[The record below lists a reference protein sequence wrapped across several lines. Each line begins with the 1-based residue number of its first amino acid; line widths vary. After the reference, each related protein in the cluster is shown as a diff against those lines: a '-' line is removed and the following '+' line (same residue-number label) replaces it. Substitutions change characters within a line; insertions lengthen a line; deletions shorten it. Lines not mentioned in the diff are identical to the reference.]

1 MAMTCGVVDAVDVFG
16 EWNRSP
22 TSGTVAAA
30 GELDPAFAVVD
41 ACVFVNEV
49 LVATPFV
56 IVPKL
61 DPWSEVVVTN
71 PTGNPV
77 GPVW

>member
-1 MAMTCGVVDAVDVFG
+1 L
-16 EWNRSP
+16 
-22 TSGTVAAA
+22 GTVAAA

-56 IVPKL
+56 IVPEL
-61 DPWSEVVVTN
+61 DP
-71 PTGNPV
+71 
-77 GPVW
+77 